1 MKGRWQNGL
10 RPRRGGFNIL
20 HGHMLG
26 LCGALAVVLA
36 SPGEAIAQADV
47 IPLPLSG
54 PTFRLAEEAQLALTQ
69 GDYNKALAA
78 AREGLRQRPDASQ
91 FRLYIVQALERS
103 GRLDEAET
111 AASGFVADGDGSRSM
126 LAVLAEIRHVRG
138 AGREGQEQAGK
149 APVEQGRG
157 EAGQNAAKL
166 SYKSAQD
173 AFEAAHR
180 AFARGDYAVA
190 LLAARQAASGSSD
203 KTYADFLID
212 MQDALAAT
220 RPGSELPSFQAAEA
234 AYHAFAR
241 RNYREAH
248 ERAQE
253 AVRLDPDNPSYR
265 KLLSTTEAALLR
277 PLEIAVPPPPGYRAA
292 EAAYRA
298 MRQQAYARAASLAA
312 KAVREVPGNVA
323 YHTLL
328 IDALTNAGRFDAA
341 ERAASMA
348 LAAIGPV
355 PRLFATRA
363 NLRLR
368 LKRPADAAEDF
379 AVALTLPGASGAER
393 RNWRIAHVD
402 ALMRAG
408 RSDEALSV
416 LSTLDGDGSFEASMA
431 RGNVYAALQ
440 QEARRPRAFP
450 FFSGFDAGIDPVE
463 SAPGVVTSSNAEGF
477 GAYALAA
484 FNAAAEKAH
493 TRRQKVAALGGQ
505 VGALNALGEAQAA
518 QSLYE
523 RAEQAGLLV
532 GLDGLERAYL
542 AERAGSHVEAV
553 RFFTEARAAGELKGN
568 GLLDAGYASMRA
580 FDNQA
585 AIDFFKAGI
594 NAAHSGAISM
604 TPQQSFQVKRQISD
618 LDRQW
623 GINAVAAY
631 GAVGT
636 IPNFLVPL
644 SRSSGDVAQVG
655 GEVYWRP
662 PAIGYRDRTII
673 ELFARAFETVY
684 DQTGGA
690 TGTKT
695 IQVFAGARGKPFADL
710 NLILEGAHMWNPGG
724 YGPAN
729 EWMLRAAF
737 SQGEGL
743 DLRYDT
749 PAWLMWNFY
758 GEVVRYIVSAQTIA
772 NYEWRAGESFRI
784 DGVADGLVLTP
795 HVALGGRYDN
805 VYGAPWALGI
815 GPGIAGRLWFR
826 GDDYHAPRS
835 FVDVSVQYRFHL
847 AGGQNAR
854 GLFAQISIAY

>member
-1 MKGRWQNGL
+1 MKGRQQNGS
-10 RPRRGGFNIL
+10 RPRPGSFTIL
-20 HGHMLG
+20 RSHLFG
-26 LCGALAVVLA
+26 LCGAFAAVVA
-36 SPGEAIAQADV
+36 SPGEVIAQADV
-47 IPLPLSG
+47 VPLPLSG
-54 PTFRLAEEAQLALTQ
+54 PAFRLAEEAQLALTQ
-69 GDYNKALAA
+69 GDYDKALAS
-78 AREGLRQRPDASQ
+78 AREGLRQRPDAPQ

-111 AASGFVADGDGSRSM
+111 EADRFVAGGDGSRAL
-126 LAVLAEIRHVRG
+126 LAVLAEIRRVRG
-138 AGREGQEQAGK
+138 AGREGQENAGK
-149 APVEQGRG
+149 APIEQGKG
-157 EAGQNAAKL
+157 EAAQL
-166 SYKSAQD
+166 SYKSAQE

-180 AFARGDYAVA
+180 AFAQGDYAAA
-190 LLAARQAASGSSD
+190 LLAARQAAAGSSD
-203 KTYADFLID
+203 QTYADFLKD
-212 MQDALAAT
+212 MQDVLAAT
-220 RPGSELPSFQAAEA
+220 RPGSELPSFQAAEG
-234 AYHAFAR
+234 AYRAFAQ

-253 AVRLDPDNPSYR
+253 AVRLEPDNPSYQ
-265 KLLSTTEAALLR
+265 KLLATTEAALLR
-277 PLEIAVPPPPGYRAA
+277 PPEKTVPPPPGYRAA
-292 EAAYRA
+292 AAAYGA
-298 MRQQAYARAASLAA
+298 MREHAYARAASLSAM
-312 KAVREVPGNVA
+312 AVREAPGNAA
-323 YHTLL
+323 YRALL
-328 IDALTNAGRFDAA
+328 VDALTNAGRLGAA
-341 ERAASMA
+341 EQAAGVA
-348 LAAIGPV
+348 LTALGPA
-355 PRLFATRA
+355 PRLYAMRA

-368 LKRPADAAEDF
+368 LKKPAEAAEDF
-379 AVALTLPGASGAER
+379 AAALALPGASIAER
-393 RNWRIAHVD
+393 RSWRVARV
-402 ALMRAG
+402 
-408 RSDEALSV
+408 EALIQAARSEEALAA
-416 LSTLDGDGSFEASMA
+416 LSALDGDGSFDASIA

-440 QEARRPRAFP
+440 QEARRPRAIP

-463 SAPGVVTSSNAEGF
+463 RAPSALSGGNAEVF

-505 VGALNALGEAQAA
+505 VGALNALGESNAA

-523 RAEQAGLLV
+523 GAERVGLLD

-542 AERAGSHVEAV
+542 AERAGAHVEAT
-553 RFFTEARAAGELKGN
+553 RFFAEARASGELKGN

-585 AIDFFKAGI
+585 AIDFFKAGVD
-594 NAAHSGAISM
+594 AARSGVISM
-604 TPQQSFQVKRQISD
+604 TPQQIFQVKRQISD

-644 SRSSGDVAQVG
+644 SRSTGDVAQVG

-662 PAIGYRDRTII
+662 PAIGYRDRTIV

-743 DLRYDT
+743 DLRYDM
-749 PAWLMWNFY
+749 PSWFMWNFY
-758 GEVVRYIVSAQTIA
+758 GEVVRYVVSAQTIA

-805 VYGAPWALGI
+805 VYGTPWALGI

-826 GDDYHAPRS
+826 GDDYHAPHS

-854 GLFAQISIAY
+854 GLFAQISVAY